1 MRLEDEPY
9 LDSSPLRRHFRDHD
23 IVLEDVL
30 FLSDPGWAL
39 DAHLLAQSV
48 AAHVGSRYW
57 SEKANQNTRKGM
69 SSMDN
74 IKGGIDMSKE
84 VQGNDSKVTN
94 HLQLVSIKNR
104 MARTV
109 AESDTR

>member
-1 MRLEDEPY
+1 
-9 LDSSPLRRHFRDHD
+9 
-23 IVLEDVL
+23 
-30 FLSDPGWAL
+30 
-39 DAHLLAQSV
+39 
-48 AAHVGSRYW
+48 
-57 SEKANQNTRKGM
+57 
-69 SSMDN
+69 MDN